1 MKVNFILSEIEADVQ
16 DVLSTNFVYTSTQF
30 VPNRDDSGLSYER
43 GKDKRG
49 KEIETCVLFVDIRNS
64 VALTDKHQHQT
75 MGRVYT
81 AFTKAVLKVARHHNG
96 HIRNIIGDRVM
107 IVFPVANCFK
117 NAVDCA
123 VSINHIASK
132 IINKRFKVDFKCG
145 IGIAH
150 GNLRVIK
157 VGIQRNGTENGEN
170 KGLVWVGKPANNA
183 SRITDMANKII
194 EEEMVEVKLNP
205 INPAALDSGLFAHL
219 LGPLSLDQL
228 EETYSKNQP
237 CYLSKVD
244 TKVYSKEEFVN
255 KLSNFEKGSIDFLGG
270 RLLEFR
276 MVKKEVK
283 FPAILI
289 TESVL
294 NGLKRDHPEDST
306 LKNGYW
312 KIQPKK
318 FKEMTESV
326 YGADLTWTI

>member
-1 MKVNFILSEIEADVQ
+1 MSVKNILEEIDLDVQ
-16 DVLSTNFVYTSTQF
+16 DVLSTSFAYTSTQF
-30 VPNRDDSGLSYER
+30 VPSREDSGLSYER

-132 IINKRFKVDFKCG
+132 IINKRFEVDFKCG

-170 KGLVWVGKPANNA
+170 KGLVWVGKPANYA
-183 SRITDMANKII
+183 SRITDMANKIVEQELI
-194 EEEMVEVKLNP
+194 EVRYNPKNPRKL
-205 INPAALDSGLFAHL
+205 SGIYPS
-219 LGPLSLDQL
+219 GGGIMGSLANL
-228 EETYSKNQP
+228 NLPE
-237 CYLSKVD
+237 YLSTIEVGRL
-244 TKVYSKEEFVN
+244 TKEEFVDR
-255 KLSNFEKGSIDFLGG
+255 LSNFENGFFSFLGG
-270 RLLEFR
+270 RLIET
-276 MVKKEVK
+276 KKIKVTK
-283 FPAILI
+283 RFPSIL
-289 TESVL
+289 
-294 NGLKRDHPEDST
+294 
-306 LKNGYW
+306 
-312 KIQPKK
+312 
-318 FKEMTESV
+318 MTESV
-326 YGADLTWTI
+326 MKGLKIQDPARNSLVKNLWKPINYNFKNMGESVFGADLIWII

>member
-1 MKVNFILSEIEADVQ
+1 MSVKNILEEIDLDVQ
-16 DVLSTNFVYTSTQF
+16 DVLSTSFAYTSTQF
-30 VPNRDDSGLSYER
+30 VPSREDSGLSYER

-49 KEIETCVLFVDIRNS
+49 KEIKTCVLFIDIRNS

-132 IINKRFKVDFKCG
+132 IINKRFNLDFKCG
-145 IGIAH
+145 IGIAY
-150 GNLRVIK
+150 GKLRVIK

-170 KGLVWVGKPANNA
+170 KGLVWVGKPANFA
-183 SRITDMANKII
+183 SRITDMANKTI
-194 EEEMVEVKLNP
+194 EEEMVEVKFNP
-205 INPAALDSGLFAHL
+205 TNPSRLMSSIYPSGLGIFGNRYNPNA
-219 LGPLSLDQL
+219 PLYLDR
-228 EETYSKNQP
+228 
-237 CYLSKVD
+237 VD
-244 TKVYSKEEFVN
+244 TNEFTKEEFADKIFSYSSGDIGFIGGKLLSIN
-255 KLSNFEKGSIDFLGG
+255 KT
-270 RLLEFR
+270 
-276 MVKKEVK
+276 KKTFD

-289 TESVL
+289 NESVL
-294 NGLKRDHPEDST
+294 NGLKRDHPEDSA

-318 FKEMTESV
+318 FK
-326 YGADLTWTI
+326 DLTETIFGAGITWRI